1 MIDFTKITVL
11 ENDKI
16 VKAIFG
22 KTLPKFKKRN
32 PFAYRTSAGFYDQN
46 TVKFNVAFVFNTPS
60 GRESKAYPY
69 IAITIKEDV
78 ISGKCNWVS
87 NNETPNKILS
97 KIKGSMVGH
106 TLDSY
111 FKGTTLQKNYK
122 RGIKYLVVSKG
133 SGGCESY
140 KVELDEI

>member
-32 PFAYRTSAGFYDQN
+32 PFAYRSSVGFYDQN
-46 TVKFNVAFVFNTPS
+46 EVKFNVAFVFNTPS

-69 IAITIKEDV
+69 IAIRIKEDK

-87 NNETPNKILS
+87 KNETPSKILS
-97 KIKGSMVGH
+97 KIQGAMRTH
-106 TLDSY
+106 DLETY
-111 FKGTTLQKNYK
+111 FKGDKLKKKYNL
-122 RGIKYLVVSKG
+122 GIKYLVVSKG

-140 KVELDEI
+140 KLELEDI

>member
-1 MIDFTKITVL
+1 MKDFTKITVL

-22 KTLPKFKKRN
+22 KDLPKFKKRN

-69 IAITIKEDV
+69 LAIKIKEDK

-87 NNETPNKILS
+87 NNETPHKILS
-97 KIKGSMVGH
+97 KIQGAMTDWK
-106 TLDSY
+106 LDSY
-111 FKGTTLQKNYK
+111 FKGDRLKKKYDL
-122 RGIKYLVVSKG
+122 GIKYLVVSKG
-133 SGGCESY
+133 SGGTESY
-140 KVELDEI
+140 KLSLDDL